1 MVRGGPDDF
10 DDSPGADMLYGG
22 YIMKLKKKLLITLG
36 VIVAVA
42 FVSGVSILAATTFG
56 TTNDPLVTLSYLNQ
70 KLKPQ
75 IMAEV
80 SADVSAAQ
88 ASLQPSLD
96 AEVDSFTKDIDAK
109 LGSAGSEAA
118 GFTLVT
124 LSKNQTV
131 SCAVGTELLLRVG
144 TATATGSAPALV
156 DSTTGA
162 TLSSGGALAANHM
175 YMVTIQGNGFK
186 ATASTVKVLIRG
198 TYTIG

>member
-1 MVRGGPDDF
+1 
-10 DDSPGADMLYGG
+10 
-22 YIMKLKKKLLITLG
+22 MKFKKKLLITLG

-42 FVSGVSILAATTFG
+42 FISGASILAATTFG
-56 TTNDPLVTLSYLNQ
+56 TTNDPLVTLSYLTA

-75 IMAEV
+75 IMTDINA
-80 SADVSAAQ
+80 SISAAQ

-96 AEVDSFTKDIDAK
+96 AQINNFKADIDGK
-109 LGSAGSEAA
+109 LNGAGIEQA

-131 SCAVGTELLLRVG
+131 TCSVGTELLLRVG

-156 DSTTGA
+156 DST
-162 TLSSGGALAANHM
+162 SGGTLNSGGSLAANHM

-186 ATASTVKVLIRG
+186 ATAATVKVLIRG
-198 TYTIG
+198 TYTVS

>member
-1 MVRGGPDDF
+1 
-10 DDSPGADMLYGG
+10 
-22 YIMKLKKKLLITLG
+22 MKLKKKLLITLG
-36 VIVAVA
+36 VVIAVA
-42 FVSGVSILAATTFG
+42 FISGVSILAATTFG

-80 SADVSAAQ
+80 SAEISAAQ
-88 ASLQPSLD
+88 ASQQPALD
-96 AEVDSFTKDIDAK
+96 AKVNEFKTNIDAK
-109 LGSAGSEAA
+109 LGGGTAASA

-124 LSKNQTV
+124 LSKNQILTC
-131 SCAVGTELLLRVG
+131 SVGTELLLRVG

-175 YMVTIQGNGFK
+175 YMATIQGNGFK
-186 ATASTVKVLIRG
+186 ATAGTVKVLVRG

>member
-1 MVRGGPDDF
+1 
-10 DDSPGADMLYGG
+10 
-22 YIMKLKKKLLITLG
+22 MKLKKKMLITLG

-42 FVSGVSILAATTFG
+42 FISGASILAVTTFG

-70 KLKPQ
+70 KLKPE
-75 IMAEV
+75 IMAGV

-96 AEVDSFTKDIDAK
+96 AQVNSFKSDIDSK
-109 LGSAGSEAA
+109 LGGAGVEAA

-131 SCAVGTELLLRVG
+131 TCAVGTELLLRIG
-144 TATATGSAPALV
+144 TATAAGSAPALV
-156 DSTTGA
+156 DSTSGS
-162 TLSSGGALAANHM
+162 TLSAGGALSSNHM

-198 TYTIG
+198 TYTIS